1 MEEYATY
8 HYCFMRA
15 GPAISAIFVPTLIIL
30 MYIVVTVLRIRFSI
44 KVREVS
50 SHISDG
56 TQMTENIDLDN
67 EHLHGINRSVSMS
80 TQRTTG
86 AHSDDIEHSVR
97 AQIKSHV
104 IVLVLILVTWIVGA
118 ISVARPFSEHLLY
131 EEEIFSVVYA
141 ILATILGLFILFFFG
156 ISRSDVRLIWS
167 TINCGYKG
175 SRGYT
180 CRPANMIM
188 FTKSDYNTGENLSGG
203 NLSGTCAA
211 PTVVYQA
218 NISRSNSQCSKTRP
232 VSITNGSLKKED
244 TANVNLLMMHRQ
256 QFVHNNSVG
265 TGTMASRMTI
275 NESETNNSEIFYN
288 PNQSHVARKF
298 FRKQKRLQKQNNIE
312 IQRRQDLMG
321 DASSD
326 ISSVMGCPATMVS
339 YRKANYSEML
349 GSGTKVNNTNIN
361 MNHKM
366 IQESYNK
373 DARNQFVGHHTLLSE
388 SESDLFMNVCHDG
401 LRLAGKKVNNL
412 ESNMNFYS
420 SIPEEDQSPHEM
432 DTLKMDDKQKRSP
445 LVEIPEEEASF
456 GSPLKKVLDLR
467 RSESPQYVNSPVR
480 RMEVEKQ
487 MHEANYREPT
497 YFELEPPK
505 VGSEGLVLTLN
516 SPLSAMNTCGLP
528 MMQKSHSGSLHSND
542 SLNDSLNTV
551 MKLEKGE
558 AYVSAAYEITN
569 HVTVKEGSMH
579 VFENHL
585 GKDKW
590 KSLTELPFI
599 NNAEELMYQE
609 TKTKSISCADLLK
622 EDVVEEIITAV
633 TNPTEIA
640 QNPVR
645 IASNTCENDDFPA
658 PPPIDV
664 LQQDFSDYFN
674 DIPFDAR
681 TSSPTNFSELYQNS
695 VISIQST
702 DYYAPQE
709 NELNIIMAA
718 NLDFQISDD
727 ENDSLDNEDANCSQD
742 FLINHQNNPD
752 SDTLNESGSIDELYQ
767 QIKCNSNWKRKGDD
781 NEDLINENSA
791 SESSGRSYQN
801 YNEDRL
807 NDN

>member
-8 HYCFMRA
+8 HFCFMRA

-30 MYIVVTVLRIRFSI
+30 LYIVVTVVRIRYSI

-50 SHISDG
+50 NHISEG

-67 EHLHGINRSVSMS
+67 ERPNGMINRSVSLS

-86 AHSDDIEHSVR
+86 THTDDIEHSVR

-104 IVLVLILVTWIVGA
+104 IVLLLILETWIVGA
-118 ISVARPFSEHLLY
+118 IAVAKPFSEHLLY
-131 EEEIFSVVYA
+131 EEEIFSVIYA
-141 ILATILGLFILFFFG
+141 ISATILGLFILFFFG
-156 ISRSDVRLIWS
+156 ITRSDVRLIWS

-188 FTKSDYNTGENLSGG
+188 FTKSDYNTGGNLTGG
-203 NLSGTCAA
+203 NAGGTIGA

-232 VSITNGSLKKED
+232 VSITNGSIKKED
-244 TANVNLLMMHRQ
+244 SANVNLMMMHRQ
-256 QFVHNNSVG
+256 QFVHNNNSVG

-312 IQRRQDLMG
+312 IQRRQEIMG

-326 ISSVMGCPATMVS
+326 ISSVMGCPATMVG
-339 YRKANYSEML
+339 YRKPNYSEML

-361 MNHKM
+361 MNQKM

-373 DARNQFVGHHTLLSE
+373 EARNQFVGHHTLLSE
-388 SESDLFMNVCHDG
+388 SDSELFMNVCHDG

-420 SIPEEDQSPHEM
+420 SIPEEDQSPHETG
-432 DTLKMDDKQKRSP
+432 TLKMDDKQKRSP
-445 LVEIPEEEASF
+445 LVEIPEEEPSF
-456 GSPLKKVLDLR
+456 GSPLKQVLDAR

-480 RMEVEKQ
+480 RMEIEKQ
-487 MHEANYREPT
+487 MQESNLQEPT

-505 VGSEGLVLTLN
+505 AGSEGLVLTLN

-528 MMQKSHSGSLHSND
+528 MIQKSNSGSLRSND

-579 VFENHL
+579 VFDNHL

-590 KSLTELPFI
+590 KSLTELPVI
-599 NNAEELMYQE
+599 KNNEELMYQE
-609 TKTKSISCADLLK
+609 TKTKSISCADLLND
-622 EDVVEEIITAV
+622 DVIEEPITAV
-633 TNPTEIA
+633 TNPPDMLQSPIRL
-640 QNPVR
+640 P
-645 IASNTCENDDFPA
+645 ASDEFPA
-658 PPPIDV
+658 PPPPDV

-674 DIPFDAR
+674 NIPFDAR

-709 NELNIIMAA
+709 NDLNIIMAA
-718 NLDFQISDD
+718 NLNFQISDD
-727 ENDSLDNEDANCSQD
+727 ENDSVDNEDANCSQD
-742 FLINHQNNPD
+742 FLINHHNNHD
-752 SDTLNESGSIDELYQ
+752 SDALNESGSIDELYQ
-767 QIKCNSNWKRKGDD
+767 QIKCNSNWKRKDD
-781 NEDLINENSA
+781 DDEDLINENSA
-791 SESSGRSYQN
+791 SESSCRSYQN
-801 YNEDRL
+801 LNDDQL